1 MSKAHYDIV
10 AACWT
15 SGGDCAP
22 LPGIEV
28 SPVPLEERISASAE
42 AGFTGFGIVAHDL
55 RAYLAAGGSFSDLRH
70 VLERHDVTTV
80 ELEFLVDWWLPDPER
95 VESDEVLDLL
105 LRAAGELGA
114 RDVKI
119 GPDIDG
125 GAFDIDRSAA
135 GLHRV
140 ADAFA
145 RHGTMVAMEF
155 MPFSNIPT
163 LAAGLDVV
171 RAADHPNAGLM
182 VDIWHLVR
190 AGDTVEDLAKVPI
203 ELVMGVELNDAP
215 AEQVGSGYEDTVLRR
230 RLCGEGDFPVVPFIE
245 TLVGMGWNGPWG
257 LEIINEQYRTRPIR
271 EALRDAFDTTY
282 AALEAALPNPTNQK
296 DD

>member
-1 MSKAHYDIV
+1 MNKPDIV

-28 SPVPLEERISASAE
+28 SPVPLPERIAAASD

-55 RAYLAAGGSFSDLRH
+55 EAYLASGGTLPSLRH
-70 VLERHDVTTV
+70 TLDRHGITTV
-80 ELEFLVDWWLPDPER
+80 ELEFLVDWWLPEAER
-95 VESDEVLDLL
+95 AASDATLALL
-105 LRAAGELGA
+105 LEAASELGA

-119 GPDIDG
+119 GPDITG
-125 GAFDIDRSAA
+125 GAFDLELSAA

-145 RHGTMVAMEF
+145 RHGTVVAMEF

-163 LAAGLDVV
+163 LAAGLKVV
-171 RAADHPNAGLM
+171 RRADHPNAGLM

-190 AGDTVEDLAKVPI
+190 AGDTLEDLAAVPL
-203 ELVMGVELNDAP
+203 ELVTGVELNDA
-215 AEQVGSGYEDTVLRR
+215 AADQVGPGYEDTVLRR
-230 RLCGEGDFPVVPFIE
+230 QLCGDGDFPVVPFIE
-245 TLVGMGWNGPWG
+245 TLTRMGWSGPWG
-257 LEIINEQYRTRPIR
+257 LEIINEQYRRRPVR
-271 EALRDAFDTTY
+271 EALRDAYDTTY
-282 AALEAALPNPTNQK
+282 AALTAADRNLSAAGR
-296 DD
+296 

>member
-1 MSKAHYDIV
+1 MNKPDIV

-28 SPVPLEERISASAE
+28 SPVPLDERIAASTD

-55 RAYLAAGGSFSDLRH
+55 QAYLTSGGTFGTLRTT
-70 VLERHDVTTV
+70 LEAHGVTTV
-80 ELEFLVDWWLPDPER
+80 ELEFLVDWWLPEAER
-95 VESDEVLDLL
+95 AASDATLALL
-105 LRAAGELGA
+105 LEAAGELGA

-119 GPDIDG
+119 GPDISG
-125 GAFDIDRSAA
+125 GALDLDRAAA

-145 RHGTMVAMEF
+145 QHGTVVAMEF

-163 LAAGLDVV
+163 LAAGLEVV
-171 RAADHPNAGLM
+171 RKAEHPNAGLM
-182 VDIWHLVR
+182 VDIWHLIR
-190 AGDTVEDLAKVPI
+190 AGDTLEDLAAVPLNLI
-203 ELVMGVELNDAP
+203 TGVELNDAP

-230 RLCGEGDFPVVPFIE
+230 QLCGQGDFPVVPFIE
-245 TLVGMGWNGPWG
+245 TLTRMGWAGPWG
-257 LEIINEQYRTRPIR
+257 LEIINEQYRTRPVD
-271 EALRDAFDTTY
+271 EALREAYATTY
-282 AALEAALPNPTNQK
+282 AALEAADRNLTAAGR
-296 DD
+296 